1 MKKLTLYV
9 ASTVLYTSFIMI
21 LAVSAIFFLFTYIS
35 QAGDIGQGGYTA
47 FNAFLYVLYD
57 MPANLHLIMPVCGL
71 LGGLMGL
78 GLLSQNSE
86 LIVMRAS
93 GQSVFEIAKGVILT
107 ASVLAVLT
115 FLVGAYIA
123 PYFQKKAIINKTLTT
138 GGNNTL
144 VFYNTQSLWI
154 REGDTFIHVGRN
166 DVDGTLR
173 DITKY
178 NVSNNRLTSV
188 AYGQDARYQ
197 DGQWQVNHV
206 EETFINDQSS
216 SAEKTAQQYWHNLL
230 PPSLLKIIT
239 SNTDYLNLNE
249 LADYIRAS
257 SDSQQNSNRI
267 WLKFWQT
274 LFQPFS
280 LLILMLIAV
289 PFSLGSH
296 RSSAIGYKFII
307 GMVLGFAFYIVN
319 QTFGPFSLVYHFPAL
334 LGAAIPSVIFMIILG
349 FLFWRIRE

>member
-21 LAVSAIFFLFTYIS
+21 LAVSSIFFIFTYIS

-47 FNAFLYVLYD
+47 LNAFLYVLYD
-57 MPANLHLIMPVCGL
+57 MPANIYLIMPVCGL

-93 GQSVFEIAKGVILT
+93 GQSVFEIAKGVVLT
-107 ASVLAVLT
+107 ASILAILT
-115 FLVGAYIA
+115 FLMGAYIA

-138 GGNNTL
+138 GRNNTL
-144 VFYNTQSLWI
+144 IFYNTQSLWI
-154 REGDTFIHVGRN
+154 REGDTFIHVDRN
-166 DVDGTLR
+166 DTDGTLR
-173 DITKY
+173 NITRY
-178 NVSNNRLTSV
+178 NVTDNALTSV
-188 AYGQDARYQ
+188 AYGQNARYK
-197 DGQWQVNHV
+197 DEQWQVNDV
-206 EETFINDQSS
+206 KETFINDKTSSVEQS
-216 SAEKTAQQYWHNLL
+216 AQQHWHNLL

-280 LLILMLIAV
+280 LLILMLISV
-289 PFSLGSH
+289 PFSLGSS

-307 GMVLGFAFYIVN
+307 GMLLGFVFYITN
-319 QTFGPFSLVYHFPAL
+319 QAFGPFSLVYHFPAL
-334 LGAAIPSVIFMIILG
+334 LGAAIPSMIFMIILG
-349 FLFWRIRE
+349 VLFWKIRE